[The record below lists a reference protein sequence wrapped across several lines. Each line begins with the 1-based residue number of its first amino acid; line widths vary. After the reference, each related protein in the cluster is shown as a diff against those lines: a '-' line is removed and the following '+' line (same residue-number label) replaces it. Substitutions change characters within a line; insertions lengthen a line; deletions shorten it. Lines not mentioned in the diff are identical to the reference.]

1 MTLNHL
7 EAALAWWDAG
17 CSVIPIRA
25 DGTKKPFGQWKGFQ
39 TFRAQRRKI
48 DQWFKTTPNWGVG
61 LICGEVSNGLEMLE
75 LEGKAMDSASL
86 DKVTEAMKRHG
97 VADLWDELVN
107 VGYSELTPS
116 GGLHILYRIA
126 DNPVPGNTKIANRP
140 PNAQELAAS
149 PKLRSVTL
157 AETRGEGGFVIVAPT
172 RGSVHPTGDAWTVAA
187 GEIGLIPII
196 TWANR
201 NALHAAIHEALDTMP
216 PPPPRIEPA
225 RSTLPRTSNPG
236 DLAPGEDF
244 SNKTSWADL
253 LNGYGWSY
261 HSQYFGS
268 REELWTRPGKDTLDG
283 HSASV
288 GYQGSDNLYCWSSAA
303 GVPIEEPISKF
314 GFYTF
319 MEHNGDFSAA
329 GRKLRAEGFGSKST
343 PVDITEW
350 WQAED
355 APVTAVSVVAVEP
368 AADVVAEPVVLAAV
382 TPKISQFSEK
392 GIGRFAGQVN
402 KDRVRYVDQ
411 ERGWRVYTGGI
422 WDRDRHKQVPRLI
435 EEVSDVVDSTVKRIY
450 DQALQAQAQGEADAK
465 ERVSDAKALK
475 TFAKSIASSR
485 GLKAV
490 TDLMANYPGVAVS
503 AHDFDDQKNLL
514 CLNNGTFDLKS
525 MELREHRP
533 ADMLTKAIGV
543 TYDPQAVASRWIQYL
558 EQVIPDPAYRDFLQ
572 RAVGMALLGDTSE
585 SAFFVLWGDTGCGK
599 SQFLEVMNAVF
610 GDYGVT
616 AAASAFRESR
626 NGDDSRKA
634 NSLHQLRGA
643 RFVATSETSRKSSL
657 DEELVKRVTGGD
669 TVTSHALYE
678 TEISWRPEFTMF
690 MGTNFKPVLDA
701 GDGAIWRRVKPINF
715 PNTFYKDNQPTEERE
730 KGLSQRIIDTELAGV
745 FNWVLEGVRQY
756 LAMGLKDPDSLTSV
770 IKEYREESDPVLS
783 FLTAAEDEGTIEVGS
798 EVEISTTQAFAVYS
812 TWARANGQYPI
823 STTRFG
829 RRLEELGYKSRK
841 GTNGVRMRI
850 GFRINP
856 NTWQAEAQGGFHRR
870 S

>member
-1 MTLNHL
+1 MNHL
-7 EAALAWWDAG
+7 EGALLWHDSG
-17 CSVIPIRA
+17 CSVIPIQA
-25 DGTKKPFGQWKGFQ
+25 NGTKKPMGVWKDYQ
-39 TFRAQRRKI
+39 TFRAPRRKVE
-48 DQWFKTTPNWGVG
+48 QWFKTTPNWGVG
-61 LICGEVSNGLEMLE
+61 LICGEVSGGLELLE

-86 DKVTEAMKRHG
+86 DKVNAAMERHDII
-97 VADLWDELVN
+97 DLWTELTEN
-107 VGYSELTPS
+107 GYAEITPS
-116 GGLHILYRIA
+116 GGLHILYRIV
-126 DNPVPGNTKIANRP
+126 DHEVPGNTKIANRP
-140 PNAQELAAS
+140 PTERELEAS

-172 RGSVHPTGDAWTVAA
+172 KGSVHPTGDSWSVTAGKIGQVGQISWAA
-187 GEIGLIPII
+187 RCL
-196 TWANR
+196 
-201 NALHAAIHEALDTMP
+201 LHRAIHEALDTMP

-225 RSTLPRTSNPG
+225 RSTLPRSNPG

-244 SNKTSWADL
+244 NAKTSWSDL
-253 LNGYGWSY
+253 LNQYGWTY

-268 REELWTRPGKDTLDG
+268 AEELWTRPGKDPHDG

-288 GYQGSDNLYCWSSAA
+288 GYQGSDNIYCWSSAA
-303 GVPIEEPISKF
+303 DLPIEEPVSKF
-314 GFYTF
+314 GFYTY
-319 MEHNGDFSAA
+319 MEHRGDFSASA
-329 GRKLRAEGFGSKST
+329 RALRAQGFGSKPT
-343 PVDITEW
+343 QGIDISDWFEA
-350 WQAED
+350 AEPQVTGGSDPSVD
-355 APVTAVSVVAVEP
+355 APAG
-368 AADVVAEPVVLAAV
+368 VVAEPVAEM
-382 TPKISQFSEK
+382 TPKITQFTEK

-402 KDRVRYVDQ
+402 KDSVRYVDQ
-411 ERGWRVYTGGI
+411 ERAWRVYSAGTWG
-422 WDRDRHKQVPRLI
+422 RDRSREVYRLV
-435 EEVSDVVDSTVKRIY
+435 EKVSDTLDATVKRIF
-450 DQALQAQAQGEADAK
+450 DQAVQAQAQGDTDGK
-465 ERVSDAKALK
+465 ERVADAKALK
-475 TFAKSIASSR
+475 TFAKGVASSR
-485 GLKAV
+485 GIKAV
-490 TDLMANYPGVAVS
+490 TEMMSNYPGIAVS

-514 CLNNGTFDLKS
+514 CLNNGTFDLKG

-533 ADMLTKAIGV
+533 TDMLTKSIPVA
-543 TYDPQAVASRWIQYL
+543 YDPEAVASRWLRYL
-558 EQVIPDPAYRDFLQ
+558 EEVIPDPAYRDYLQ

-678 TEISWRPEFTMF
+678 TEISWKPEFTMF

-715 PNTFYKDNQPTEERE
+715 PNTFYRDSQPTEERE
-730 KGLSQRIIDTELAGV
+730 KGLSARIIDTELAGV

-756 LAMGLKDPDSLTSV
+756 LAIGLKDPDSLTAV
-770 IKEYREESDPVLS
+770 VKEYREESDPVLS
-783 FLTAAEDEGTIEVGS
+783 FLVAAEDEGTIEVAS
-798 EVEISTTQAFAVYS
+798 ELEISSTQAYAVYA
-812 TWARANGQYPI
+812 TWAKTNNQFPI

-850 GFRINP
+850 GFRLNP
-856 NTWQAEAQGGFHRR
+856 GTWQAEAQNHGGLFPRR
-870 S
+870 Q